1 MRRVLTAL
9 AMIAACVFIAAP
21 AIAQDDTVP
30 ADPGSSNESTP
41 EETPPTNEDT
51 SPPEERTPPADEKSP
66 SMVDELPS
74 SLSEDSS
81 KSQADENEKSVGV
94 AAFTGDKVTLCHRTN
109 SETNPYVQITVSV
122 ISILKNKGHD
132 SHNGAVFEPG
142 LKDAKIKWGDIIP
155 SFSFEDDGNPD
166 TYPGQNVAGGDP
178 DDPRGDVFLAND
190 CQLPGEPPDEEC
202 PDASEDPECEEDEDE
217 EGDEDEDGDEDG
229 DKDRDKAGALPDTG
243 GPPMW
248 TLFTGGLLSVLGM
261 LIVGNRNRLSALF
274 GGGTA

>member
-1 MRRVLTAL
+1 
-9 AMIAACVFIAAP
+9 MIAACVFIAAP

-122 ISILKNKGHD
+122 NSILKNKGHD
-132 SHNGAVFEPG
+132 SHNGPVFEPG
-142 LKDAKIKWGDIIP
+142 LKDQKIKWGDIIP
-155 SFSFEDDGNPD
+155 SFPYEDDGNPD
-166 TYPGQNVAGGDP
+166 TYPGQNVTGGDP
-178 DDPRGDVFLAND
+178 NDPRGDLFLARD
-190 CQLPGEPPDEEC
+190 CQLEGEPPDEEC
-202 PDASEDPECEEDEDE
+202 PDASEDPECDEDE
-217 EGDEDEDGDEDG
+217 EECEEDCDEDEDGG
-229 DKDRDKAGALPDTG
+229 DKDRKESALPDTG
-243 GPPMW
+243 GQSPW
-248 TLFTGGLLSVLGM
+248 ILLTGGLLSVLG
-261 LIVGNRNRLSALF
+261 IAILSNGSMSLMQGSVAGRHVKL
-274 GGGTA
+274 